1 MIVILII
8 TVVSGAP
15 NLNGALL
22 IPPVVLALALW
33 LWMAVVLGK
42 SGIFEGHRGLPPHPF
57 RSRFP
62 RRIAAVWALAS
73 TSLLIVPVVLS
84 GLSRL
89 AKGNPVTREYDPA
102 RRAYVLSDQAPVS
115 AIYRFTDLH
124 AAAVEDRLLISAA
137 LMITVI
143 AVAVAAMDMSRRRRL
158 AETDRS
164 GPLAPLRR
172 LLLPSLAVSLVLL
185 VIGVIL
191 AAGPGALALSRLAGY
206 FDHAKPLSGYG
217 VVKTFLPA
225 GQETVFVGCT
235 EAISCPPL
243 LANEVDVRDGAAS
256 PLLTFSDP
264 SHDRLTE
271 NDKPL
276 AGAVSFT
283 VPLSGSYIISTTGGR
298 GWLLRLAT
306 GEGQEARALAA
317 WAVVAALGLVLM
329 VTELVAVVLYVRV
342 RHLARR
348 ASA

>member
-1 MIVILII
+1 M
-8 TVVSGAP
+8 
-15 NLNGALL
+15 
-22 IPPVVLALALW
+22 
-33 LWMAVVLGK
+33 
-42 SGIFEGHRGLPPHPF
+42 
-57 RSRFP
+57 
-62 RRIAAVWALAS
+62 
-73 TSLLIVPVVLS
+73 
-84 GLSRL
+84 
-89 AKGNPVTREYDPA
+89 
-102 RRAYVLSDQAPVS
+102 LSDQAPVS
-115 AIYRFTDLH
+115 VIYRFTDLH

-348 ASA
+348 CVRATSIISGAVCCRCPVSIISIGAMVAMSLIRTPAGSCRWRCSGPPQQGPGRPTYTSVVVEGGRRA